1 MAWEEPSKAHCNL
14 SMCLPARRGEQGREG
29 LFHFRIP
36 HVLLLIYSF
45 KLNKSLKWEKKK
57 KNLPRSEVKIKDIDS
72 LESQRCVGRPF
83 DVVLKGVA

>member
-1 MAWEEPSKAHCNL
+1 M
-14 SMCLPARRGEQGREG
+14 
-29 LFHFRIP
+29 
-36 HVLLLIYSF
+36 LLLIYSF
-45 KLNKSLKWEKKK
+45 KINKKKKWEKK